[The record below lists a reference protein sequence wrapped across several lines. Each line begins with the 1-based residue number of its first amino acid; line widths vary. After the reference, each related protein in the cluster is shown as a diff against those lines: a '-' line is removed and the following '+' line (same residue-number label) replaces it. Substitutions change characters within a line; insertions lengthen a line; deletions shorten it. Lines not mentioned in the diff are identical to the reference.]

1 MYIFVLIVVSF
12 VGAILL
18 FGASKQWQW
27 LVNPPTEWAWFYS
40 QSFIKKTFGKK
51 GLLIY
56 TYLIGFLLL
65 AVGVVGIVFFTFRL
79 NE

>member
-1 MYIFVLIVVSF
+1 MYIFVLIFVSF
-12 VGAILL
+12 VGATLL
-18 FGASKQWQW
+18 FGAFKQWQW

-40 QSFIKKTFGKK
+40 QSFIKKIFGKK

-56 TYLIGFLLL
+56 TYLIGFLFL
-65 AVGVVGIVFFTFRL
+65 AVGIAGILFFIFRL